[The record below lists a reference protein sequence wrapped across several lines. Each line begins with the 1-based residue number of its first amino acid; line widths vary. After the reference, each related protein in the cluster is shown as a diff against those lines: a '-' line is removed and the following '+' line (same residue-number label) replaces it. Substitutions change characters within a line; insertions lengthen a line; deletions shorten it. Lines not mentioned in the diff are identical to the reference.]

1 MTSLLS
7 TTCPLNGRA
16 TDDLLGKPLGH
27 QGVTLVGDQSVGPGS
42 ATWGKTWTLP
52 VLLGE
57 MPRLQALATATVSLG
72 PFPAFL
78 GLPVIQTL
86 KRSRPP

>member
-7 TTCPLNGRA
+7 TACPLHGRA
-16 TDDLLGKPLGH
+16 TDGLLGKPPGH
-27 QGVTLVGDQSVGPGS
+27 WAVTHVGDQSVGPGS
-42 ATWGKTWTLP
+42 ATWGKTWTLS
-52 VLLGE
+52 VLLDAV
-57 MPRLQALATATVSLG
+57 PRLQALATATVSLG